1 MILLIIWPNKANTE
15 KREPSTGNCLQNFRE
30 SCLVLT
36 LFHWTCCIASACTL
50 NKEPLCKLNSSHILI
65 MIQIQLLA
73 TVEHMLIL
81 SVWHHTQIAC
91 SFVRV
96 CILVSPSL
104 LLAPALNTWSWSVFF
119 SCLIHL
125 SHSLSLSFSLPA

>member
-1 MILLIIWPNKANTE
+1 M
-15 KREPSTGNCLQNFRE
+15 
-30 SCLVLT
+30 
-36 LFHWTCCIASACTL
+36 
-50 NKEPLCKLNSSHILI
+50 NSSHILI

-73 TVEHMLIL
+73 TVKHMLIL

-125 SHSLSLSFSLPA
+125 SHSLSPSLLRIFNNYMRIYRVRKSKKEKRGKKIMNSIKQSLLDIPMEQCQQDKHSLRFIIFL